1 LGCAPRDGT
10 RLREKRFLR
19 NRLLRD
25 HLAMTAVQGPLSG
38 IVVLD
43 LGQVYQ
49 GPYASLL
56 LAQAGA
62 TVVKVEPPSGEP
74 LRTRELSGRKT
85 LPAMATLNQHKR
97 AITLNLKHP
106 RGCELLVALARK
118 ADVLVENYAPG
129 VMDRLGVGA
138 SVLMAANPRLIY
150 ATGTGYGLSGPD
162 RDHLALDFTVQAASG
177 AMSVTGF
184 PGGPPVKAGPTWI
197 DFLSGTHLYAGVM
210 TALFER
216 ERTGRGRVV
225 EIAMLDTAIHTVA
238 SQLEWVY
245 DRDEAPPRVGN
256 QQGSFMLTPYNA
268 YATQDGGWIVLL
280 CLTEPHWKNLCD
292 AMERP
297 ELVSDERYRTTPR
310 RLKRRAEVDALVS
323 DWCARFPRDELAE
336 KLRAAKVPSAPVRD
350 VKEALHRAHLHERG
364 ALEWFEH
371 PSLGRIALPQSPI
384 RLHGVAPARGALN
397 PKLGEHNRE
406 IFGEWLG
413 LAAAEIEALAR
424 EGAI

>member
-1 LGCAPRDGT
+1 MESSA
-10 RLREKRFLR
+10 
-19 NRLLRD
+19 
-25 HLAMTAVQGPLSG
+25 AAGPLAG
-38 IVVLD
+38 LVVLD

-62 TVVKVEPPSGEP
+62 DVIKVEPPSGEP
-74 LRTRELSGRKT
+74 LRVRELVGRKT

-106 RGCELLVALARK
+106 RGAELLVALAQR
-118 ADVLVENYAPG
+118 ADVLIENYAPG

-138 SVLMAANPRLIY
+138 GVLMAANPRLIY

-184 PGGPPVKAGPTWI
+184 ADGPPVKAGPTWI

-216 ERTGRGRVV
+216 ERTGRGRLV
-225 EIAMLDTAIHTVA
+225 EVAMLDAAIHTVA
-238 SQLEWVY
+238 SQLEWVW
-245 DRDEAPPRVGN
+245 DKGEAPPRVGN
-256 QQGSFMLTPYNA
+256 QQGSFMLAPYNA
-268 YATQDGGWIVLL
+268 YATSDGGFIVLL
-280 CLTEPHWKNLCD
+280 CLTEPHWRNLCA

-297 ELVSDERYRTTPR
+297 ELVDDERYRTTPR
-310 RLKRRAEVDALVS
+310 RVKRRDEVDALVGA
-323 DWCARFPRDELAE
+323 WCGRFPRDELAE
-336 KLRAAKVPSAPVRD
+336 RLRRAKVPSAPVRD
-350 VKEALHRAHLHERG
+350 VREALHRPHLHERG

-371 PSLGRIALPQSPI
+371 PSLGRIALPQSPL
-384 RLHGVAPARGALN
+384 RLHGSAPARAARN
-397 PKLGEHNRE
+397 PTLGEHNRE
-406 IFGEWLG
+406 VYGELLG
-413 LAAAEIEALAR
+413 LSEGEIAALASD
-424 EGAI
+424 GAI

>member
-1 LGCAPRDGT
+1 
-10 RLREKRFLR
+10 
-19 NRLLRD
+19 
-25 HLAMTAVQGPLSG
+25 MTAERSPLSG

-49 GPYASLL
+49 GPYAALL
-56 LAQAGA
+56 MAQAGA
-62 TVVKVEPPSGEP
+62 TVVKIEPPSGEP
-74 LRTRELSGRKT
+74 LRARELMGKKT

-97 AITLNLKHP
+97 GITLNLKHA
-106 RGCELLVALARK
+106 RGCELLIALARK

-138 SVLMAANPRLIY
+138 SVLMAANPRLVY
-150 ATGTGYGLSGPD
+150 ATGTGYGLSGSD

-184 PGGPPVKAGPTWI
+184 PDGLPVKAGPTWV
-197 DFLSGTHLYAGVM
+197 DFLSGTHMYAGIM

-216 ERTGRGRVV
+216 ERTGRGRLV

-245 DRDEAPPRVGN
+245 DKQQAPPRVGN
-256 QQGSFMLTPYNA
+256 QQGSFMLAPYNA
-268 YATQDGGWIVLL
+268 YPTQDGGTLVLL
-280 CLTEPHWKNLCD
+280 CLTEPHWKNLTR
-292 AMERP
+292 AMGRED
-297 ELVSDERYRTTPR
+297 LADDERFRSNAR
-310 RLKRRAEVDALVS
+310 RLHHREALDAIVGA
-323 DWCARFPRDELAE
+323 WCAAHTRDEGAE

-350 VKEALHRAHLHERG
+350 VREALNRPHLHERG

-371 PSLGRIALPQSPI
+371 ASLGRIALPQSPL
-384 RLHGVAPARGALN
+384 RLHGAPHLGAAEN

-406 IFGEWLG
+406 IYGEWLG
-413 LAAAEIEALAR
+413 LGAEELAALVSGGVI
-424 EGAI
+424 